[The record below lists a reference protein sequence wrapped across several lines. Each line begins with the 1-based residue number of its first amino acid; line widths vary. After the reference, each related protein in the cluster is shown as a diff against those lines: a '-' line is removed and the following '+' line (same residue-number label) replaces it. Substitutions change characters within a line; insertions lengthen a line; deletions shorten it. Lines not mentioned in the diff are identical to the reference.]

1 VRPSKLARRI
11 GHWLGLVPEWLHARR
26 LARREPGRFDDL
38 QAFVLFV
45 GYPRSGHSL
54 VGSLLDAH
62 PDVAIAHELHVL
74 RYLKY
79 GFSREQIFAMLLEN
93 AAAMAES
100 GRVVTG
106 YSYEIPGQWQGRTR
120 SLRVIGDKRG
130 GTTIRKLRARPWL
143 LPRLE
148 RRIGL
153 PLRFVHVLRN
163 PFDNVATIFLRGE
176 SRTLD
181 ESIEHYFRMVEAI
194 AWLKERLP
202 AGSVLD
208 VRHED
213 IVADPVG
220 QLVRLCGF
228 LAVEPEA
235 GWLSACGAAV
245 WKETHRSRDDL
256 AWTPA
261 QREEIE
267 KRMARHP
274 FLAGYHFAG

>member
-1 VRPSKLARRI
+1 MRPGKLAKRF
-11 GHWLGLVPEWLHARR
+11 GHWLGLLPEWIRARA
-26 LARREPGRFDDL
+26 LARQERGRFDAL

-74 RYLKY
+74 RYVKY
-79 GFSREQIFAMLLEN
+79 GFGREQIFAMLLEN
-93 AAAMAES
+93 AAAMADS
-100 GRVVTG
+100 GRTVTG
-106 YSYEIPGQWQGRTR
+106 YSYAIPGQWQGRTR
-120 SLRVIGDKRG
+120 RLRVLGDKRG

-148 RRIGL
+148 RRIAL

-163 PFDNVATIFLRGE
+163 PFDNIATICLRGE

-181 ESIEHYFRMVEAI
+181 ASIEHYFGMVEGV

-202 AGSVLD
+202 TGSVID

-213 IVADPVG
+213 LVADPAAE
-220 QLVRLCGF
+220 LARLCGF
-228 LAVEPEA
+228 LGVEPEP
-235 GWLSACGAAV
+235 GWLAACSAAV
-245 WKETHRSRDDL
+245 WKQTHRSRDGVV
-256 AWTPA
+256 WTPA
-261 QREEIE
+261 QREEVE

-274 FLAGYHFAG
+274 FLAGYGFSA

>member
-11 GHWLGLVPEWLHARR
+11 GHWLGLVPEWLHSRR
-26 LARREPGRFDDL
+26 LARQGRGRFDGL

-93 AAAMAES
+93 AADMAAS
-100 GRVVTG
+100 GRTVTG
-106 YSYEIPGQWQGRTR
+106 YSYAIPGQWQGRAR
-120 SLRVIGDKRG
+120 SLRVLGDKRG

-148 RRIGL
+148 RRIAL

-163 PFDNVATIFLRGE
+163 PFDNIATIFLRGE

-181 ESIEHYFRMVEAI
+181 ESIEHYFRMVEGV

-202 AGSVLD
+202 AGSVID

-213 IVADPVG
+213 LVADPAD
-220 QLVRLCGF
+220 QLTRLCGF
-228 LAVEPEA
+228 LGVEPEP

-245 WKETHRSRDDL
+245 WKETHRSRDGV

-261 QREEIE
+261 QREEVE
-267 KRMARHP
+267 KRMARHA
-274 FLAGYHFAG
+274 FLTGYGYTG